1 MAGFTWFK
9 QMDDQTVDVFAI
21 VDAPDKGVSYC
32 AVCDGAFF
40 KDQDDSVIGGGD
52 SAISEGLYLA
62 NLTDNVNVIHHRDKL
77 RAQQV
82 LQNRAFDNQRMD
94 FTWNSDVKE
103 IIGNENQVTG
113 IKVHNKETHQD
124 EVVPTSGVF
133 IYVGNVP
140 NSQVFTNLKI
150 TDEAGWIKTNDQME
164 TAIPGIYA
172 VGDVRQK
179 KLR

>member
-1 MAGFTWFK
+1 MLS
-9 QMDDQTVDVFAI
+9 I
-21 VDAPDKGVSYC
+21 
-32 AVCDGAFF
+32 
-40 KDQDDSVIGGGD
+40 
-52 SAISEGLYLA
+52 
-62 NLTDNVNVIHHRDKL
+62 IHRNKF

-94 FTWNSDVKE
+94 FTWNFDVKE
-103 IIGNENQVTG
+103 IIGNENQVIE